1 MTDGRDRVVVFR
13 KDLLPISETFISA
26 QMASYRRWAP
36 ILVGYRR
43 VVGLDID
50 GILYRTQFDDQRA
63 SDRLRMKLDQYCALT
78 GRQSKRLSRILAE
91 IKPDLVHAHFGYD
104 AILAAPSVA
113 RAGLPMVVTLHGTD
127 ILRDWSAWASGD
139 MGFFFR
145 FYPRTIQRLF
155 ANPRVHFLAVSE
167 ALRFQAIK
175 RGVPE
180 ERLTVAYTGID
191 TKRFDT
197 MPRFDGRDAA
207 VDGQL
212 MILFIGRLVAFKGCE
227 FLIRAMAVVQKQF
240 PECRL
245 VVAGD
250 GPLREALT
258 TLAVSLGVAVE
269 FTGAVGADAVLELL
283 RQANLFCLPSITE
296 ADGTFEAFGM
306 VMLEA
311 QAAGVPVLTSARA
324 GIEAIIPGE
333 TGYTFAERDVDA
345 LTRQLVMLLENPGE
359 RARLSA
365 AAREHARQTFD
376 IRICTAR
383 IEAIYDRIV
392 SEDRSLIETGAA
404 AVLSDPASFAGVS
417 PDTITVHQT
426 HRFSG

>member
-1 MTDGRDRVVVFR
+1 MMDGKRQVVVFR
-13 KDLLPISETFISA
+13 KDLLPISETFIST
-26 QMASYRRWAP
+26 QMASYRRWVP
-36 ILVGYRR
+36 VLVGYRH
-43 VVGLDID
+43 VAGLDID
-50 GILYRTQFDDQRA
+50 DIPHRTLFNDRRVDN
-63 SDRLRMKLDQYCALT
+63 RLRMKLNQYGALA
-78 GRQSKRLSRILAE
+78 GRRSKRLGQILAE

-104 AILAAPSVA
+104 AILAAPSAA
-113 RAGLPMVVTLHGTD
+113 RAGLSMVVTLHGTD

-167 ALRFQAIK
+167 ALRIQAIE

-197 MPRFDGRDAA
+197 TPRFDGRDAA
-207 VDGQL
+207 VDGKP
-212 MILFIGRLVAFKGCE
+212 MVLFIGRLVAFKGCE
-227 FLIRAMAVVQKQF
+227 FLIRAMAVVQKRF

-258 TLAVSLGVAVE
+258 TLVASLGVAVE

-283 RQANLFCLPSITE
+283 RQASLFCLPSITE

-324 GIEAIIPGE
+324 GTEAIIPGE
-333 TGYTFAERDVDA
+333 TGYIFAERDVDA
-345 LTRQLVMLLENPGE
+345 LTRQLVTLLESPGE

-365 AAREHARQTFD
+365 AAREHARQKFD

-392 SEDRSLIETGAA
+392 LEDRSLIETGAA
-404 AVLSDPASFAGVS
+404 AVLSDPTPFAGVS
-417 PDTITVHQT
+417 PDTTTVNQT